1 MESLAPILTPK
12 VMKFKSEFQQ
22 ELQMGITGIW
32 YMIDF
37 RSASPTPCDSLL
49 SQLFVSPWAIDNLHK
64 FMLIAVN
71 LCKWGWSLYNISS
84 MTSMSKLNF
93 VIREDRM
100 KATAGFRLVTLEANY
115 LFIKV
120 YWLEISS
127 LVHLYH
133 PMLKLGSSVYYLHP
147 IINSL
152 LNDRAILFLCVH
164 VYKDNV
170 AVSE

>member
-1 MESLAPILTPK
+1 MHDPGLICIKLMESLAPILTPK

-100 KATAGFRLVTLEANY
+100 KATAGFRLCDLRGE
-115 LFIKV
+115 LFIYK
-120 YWLEISS
+120 
-127 LVHLYH
+127 
-133 PMLKLGSSVYYLHP
+133 G
-147 IINSL
+147 
-152 LNDRAILFLCVH
+152 ILIGDIFIGTSIPSDAQTGL
-164 VYKDNV
+164 
-170 AVSE
+170 